1 MGHREELLE
10 GAAQCLYEKG
20 FGRTTARD
28 VVAVSGTNLASIGY
42 HFGSKDA
49 LLTEAL
55 LAAATA
61 WGEELDH
68 ALTATDGGVDPSE
81 ADPQQHAEATWGRV
95 VALFSTQRRLW
106 ATHVEALAHAER
118 LPELRTSLV
127 EAQRE
132 VREGLALTFHTLPDD
147 PDAADR
153 RAHVLGTVYQALLT
167 GVMVQWML
175 DPESAP
181 SGADIA
187 EGLRAIADRQA
198 SYA

>member
-28 VVAVSGTNLASIGY
+28 VVAASGTNLASIGY

-55 LAAATA
+55 LSATAA

-68 ALTATDGGVDPSE
+68 ALTATDVS
-81 ADPQQHAEATWGRV
+81 AVPQQHLEETWSRV

-118 LPELRTSLV
+118 LPELRASLV

-147 PDAADR
+147 PEAADR

-167 GVMVQWML
+167 GVMVQWLL

-181 SGADIA
+181 SGTDIA

-198 SYA
+198 AYA

>member
-10 GAAQCLYEKG
+10 GAAQCLYDKG

-28 VVAVSGTNLASIGY
+28 VVAASGTNLASIGY

-55 LAAATA
+55 LAATTA

-68 ALTATDGGVDPSE
+68 ALTATDTS
-81 ADPQQHAEATWGRV
+81 ADPQEHLEETWSRV
-95 VALFSTQRRLW
+95 VGLFSTQRRLW
-106 ATHVEALAHAER
+106 ATHVEALAQAER
-118 LPELRTSLV
+118 LPELRSSLV

-147 PDAADR
+147 PEAADR
-153 RAHVLGTVYQALLT
+153 RAHVLGVVYQALLT
-167 GVMVQWML
+167 GVMVQWLL

-198 SYA
+198 AFA

>member
-1 MGHREELLE
+1 MGHREELLD
-10 GAAQCLYEKG
+10 GAAQCLYKKG

-28 VVAVSGTNLASIGY
+28 VVAASGTNLASIGY

-55 LAAATA
+55 VRATTA
-61 WGEELDH
+61 WGEELDR
-68 ALTATDGGVDPSE
+68 ALAEPDNSATSDPDRRVE
-81 ADPQQHAEATWGRV
+81 DTWGRV
-95 VALFSTQRRLW
+95 IGLFSTQRRLW
-106 ATHVEALAHAER
+106 ATHVEALAQAER
-118 LPELRTSLV
+118 LPELRAKLA

-167 GVMVQWML
+167 GVMVQWLL
-175 DPESAP
+175 DPDTAP
-181 SGADIA
+181 SGVDVAD
-187 EGLRAIADRQA
+187 GLREIGRRADA
-198 SYA
+198 FA

>member
-28 VVAVSGTNLASIGY
+28 VVAASGTNLASIGY

-55 LAAATA
+55 LSATTA
-61 WGEELDH
+61 WGEELED
-68 ALTATDGGVDPSE
+68 ALTATDTS
-81 ADPQQHAEATWGRV
+81 ADPQQHLEETWSRV

-118 LPELRTSLV
+118 LPELRESLV

-147 PDAADR
+147 PEAADR
-153 RAHVLGTVYQALLT
+153 RAHVLGSVYQALLT
-167 GVMVQWML
+167 GVMVQWLL

-181 SGADIA
+181 SGTDIA

-198 SYA
+198 AYA

>member
-1 MGHREELLE
+1 MGHREELLD

-28 VVAVSGTNLASIGY
+28 VVAASGTNLASIGY

-55 LAAATA
+55 LRATTA
-61 WGEELDH
+61 WGEELDR
-68 ALTATDGGVDPSE
+68 ALAEPATGTTDPE
-81 ADPQQHAEATWGRV
+81 RRVEDTWSRV
-95 VALFSTQRRLW
+95 VGLFSTQRRLW
-106 ATHVEALAHAER
+106 ATHVEALAQAER
-118 LPELRTSLV
+118 LPELRAKLA

-147 PDAADR
+147 DPAAADR
-153 RAHVLGTVYQALLT
+153 RVHVLGAVYQALLT

-175 DPESAP
+175 DPDTAP
-181 SGADIA
+181 SGVDIA
-187 EGLRAIADRQA
+187 EGLRAIADRVDA
-198 SYA
+198 LA

>member
-10 GAAQCLYEKG
+10 GAAQCLHEKG

-28 VVAVSGTNLASIGY
+28 VVAASGTNLASIGY

-55 LAAATA
+55 LAATTA

-68 ALTATDGGVDPSE
+68 ALTATDTS
-81 ADPQQHAEATWGRV
+81 ADPQEHLEETWSRV
-95 VALFSTQRRLW
+95 VGLFSTQRRLW
-106 ATHVEALAHAER
+106 ATHVEALAQAER
-118 LPELRTSLV
+118 LPELRSSLV

-147 PDAADR
+147 PEAADR
-153 RAHVLGTVYQALLT
+153 RAHVLGVVYQALLT
-167 GVMVQWML
+167 GVMVQWLL
-175 DPESAP
+175 DPDSAP

-198 SYA
+198 AFA

>member
-1 MGHREELLE
+1 MGHREELLD

-28 VVAVSGTNLASIGY
+28 VVAASGTNLASIGY

-55 LAAATA
+55 LRATSA
-61 WGEELDH
+61 WGEELDR
-68 ALTATDGGVDPSE
+68 ALAEPGSTTASDPE
-81 ADPQQHAEATWGRV
+81 RRVEDTWGRV
-95 VALFSTQRRLW
+95 IGLFSTQRRLW
-106 ATHVEALAHAER
+106 ATHVEALAQAER
-118 LPELRTSLV
+118 LPELRAKLAD
-127 EAQRE
+127 AQRE

-153 RAHVLGTVYQALLT
+153 RVHVLGAVYQALLT

-175 DPESAP
+175 DPDTAP
-181 SGADIA
+181 TGIDVA
-187 EGLRAIADRQA
+187 EGLRAIAERADA
-198 SYA
+198 FV

>member
-10 GAAQCLYEKG
+10 GAAQCLHEKG

-28 VVAVSGTNLASIGY
+28 VVGASGTNLASIGY

-55 LAAATA
+55 LAATTA
-61 WGEELDH
+61 WGEELDG
-68 ALTATDGGVDPSE
+68 ALTAADTS
-81 ADPQQHAEATWGRV
+81 ADPQQHLEDTWSRV
-95 VALFSTQRRLW
+95 VELFSTQQRLW
-106 ATHVEALAHAER
+106 ATHVEALAQAQR
-118 LPELRTSLV
+118 LPELRASLV

-147 PDAADR
+147 PAEADR
-153 RAHVLGTVYQALLT
+153 RAHVLGVVYQALLT
-167 GVMVQWML
+167 GVMVQWLL

-181 SGADIA
+181 SGADLA
-187 EGLRAIADRQA
+187 EGLRAIAERQA
-198 SYA
+198 AYA

>member
-1 MGHREELLE
+1 MGHREELLD

-28 VVAVSGTNLASIGY
+28 VVAASGTNLASIGY

-55 LAAATA
+55 LRATTA
-61 WGEELDH
+61 WGEELDR
-68 ALTATDGGVDPSE
+68 ALAEPDGAATSDPDRRVE
-81 ADPQQHAEATWGRV
+81 DTWGRV
-95 VALFSTQRRLW
+95 ISLFSTQRRLW
-106 ATHVEALAHAER
+106 ATHVEALAQAER
-118 LPELRTSLV
+118 LPELRAKLA
-127 EAQRE
+127 EAQHE

-147 PDAADR
+147 DPAAADR
-153 RAHVLGTVYQALLT
+153 RVHVLGAVYQALLT

-181 SGADIA
+181 SGVDLA
-187 EGLRAIADRQA
+187 EGLRAIVERADA
-198 SYA
+198 LA

>member
-1 MGHREELLE
+1 MGHREELLD

-28 VVAVSGTNLASIGY
+28 VVAASGTNLASIGY

-55 LAAATA
+55 LRAMTA
-61 WGEELDH
+61 WGEELDR
-68 ALTATDGGVDPSE
+68 ALAEPPGGPT
-81 ADPQQHAEATWGRV
+81 DPQRRVEETWSRV
-95 VALFSTQRRLW
+95 VGLFSTQRRLW

-118 LPELRTSLV
+118 LPELRAKLA

-147 PDAADR
+147 PAAADR
-153 RAHVLGTVYQALLT
+153 RVHVLGSVYQALLT
-167 GVMVQWML
+167 GLMVQWMV
-175 DPESAP
+175 DPDTAP
-181 SGADIA
+181 SGVDIA
-187 EGLRAIADRQA
+187 EGLRAIADRA
-198 SYA
+198 DAFA

>member
-28 VVAVSGTNLASIGY
+28 VVAASGTNLASIGY

-55 LAAATA
+55 LAATTA

-68 ALTATDGGVDPSE
+68 ALTATDTS
-81 ADPQQHAEATWGRV
+81 ADPQEHLEETWSRV
-95 VALFSTQRRLW
+95 VGLFSTQRRLW
-106 ATHVEALAHAER
+106 ATHVEALAQAER
-118 LPELRTSLV
+118 LPELRSSLV

-147 PDAADR
+147 PEAADR
-153 RAHVLGTVYQALLT
+153 RAHVLGVVYQALLT
-167 GVMVQWML
+167 GVMVQWLL
-175 DPESAP
+175 DPDSAP

-198 SYA
+198 AFA

>member
-1 MGHREELLE
+1 MGHREELLD

-28 VVAVSGTNLASIGY
+28 VVSASGTNLASIGY

-55 LAAATA
+55 MGATTA
-61 WGEELDH
+61 WSEELDR
-68 ALTATDGGVDPSE
+68 ALAEPDNIAASDPDRRV
-81 ADPQQHAEATWGRV
+81 ADTWSRV
-95 VALFSTQRRLW
+95 IGLFSSQRRLW
-106 ATHVEALAHAER
+106 ATHVEALAQAER
-118 LPELRTSLV
+118 LPELRTALA

-147 PDAADR
+147 PAAADR

-167 GVMVQWML
+167 GVMVQWLL
-175 DPESAP
+175 DPDTAP
-181 SGADIA
+181 TGIDIA
-187 EGLRAIADRQA
+187 DGLREIAGRTDTFV
-198 SYA
+198 

>member
-28 VVAVSGTNLASIGY
+28 VVAASGTNLASIGY

-49 LLTEAL
+49 LLTQAL
-55 LAAATA
+55 LDATTA
-61 WGEELDH
+61 WSEQLDH
-68 ALTATDGGVDPSE
+68 ALTATDVSADPSR
-81 ADPQQHAEATWGRV
+81 ADPRQHLEETWSRV
-95 VALFSTQRRLW
+95 IDLFSTQRRLW

-118 LPELRTSLV
+118 VPELRASLA

-132 VREGLALTFHTLPDD
+132 VREGLALTFHTLPDE
-147 PDAADR
+147 PEAADR
-153 RAHVLGTVYQALLT
+153 RAHVLGAVYQALLT

-181 SGADIA
+181 SGTDLAD
-187 EGLRAIADRQA
+187 GLRAIAERPA
-198 SYA
+198 AYV

>member
-28 VVAVSGTNLASIGY
+28 VVAASGTNLASIGY

-55 LAAATA
+55 MGATTA
-61 WGEELDH
+61 WSEELDR
-68 ALTATDGGVDPSE
+68 ALAEPDSAAPSDPDRRVS
-81 ADPQQHAEATWGRV
+81 DTWARV
-95 VALFSTQRRLW
+95 IALFSTQRRLW

-118 LPELRTSLV
+118 LPELRAALAD
-127 EAQRE
+127 AQRE

-147 PDAADR
+147 PEAADR

-167 GVMVQWML
+167 GVMVQWLL
-175 DPESAP
+175 DPETAP
-181 SGADIA
+181 TGADIA
-187 EGLRAIADRQA
+187 EGLREIARRSDTFV
-198 SYA
+198 

>member
-55 LAAATA
+55 LAATTA

-68 ALTATDGGVDPSE
+68 ALTATDVS
-81 ADPQQHAEATWGRV
+81 ADPQQHLEETWSRV
-95 VALFSTQRRLW
+95 VALFATQRRLW

-118 LPELRTSLV
+118 LPELRASLV
-127 EAQRE
+127 ETQRE

-167 GVMVQWML
+167 GVMVQWLL

-181 SGADIA
+181 SGTDIA

-198 SYA
+198 AYA

>member
-10 GAAQCLYEKG
+10 GAAKCLYEKG

-28 VVAVSGTNLASIGY
+28 VVAASGTNLASIGY

-55 LAAATA
+55 LAATTA

-68 ALTATDGGVDPSE
+68 ALTATDVS
-81 ADPQQHAEATWGRV
+81 ADPQEHLDETWSRV
-95 VALFSTQRRLW
+95 VALFSTQRQLW

-118 LPELRTSLV
+118 LPELRASLV
-127 EAQRE
+127 ETQRE

-147 PDAADR
+147 PAAADR
-153 RAHVLGTVYQALLT
+153 RAHVLGAVYQALLT
-167 GVMVQWML
+167 GVMMQWLL

-198 SYA
+198 AYA

>member
-1 MGHREELLE
+1 MGHREELLD

-28 VVAVSGTNLASIGY
+28 VVAASGTNLASIGY

-55 LAAATA
+55 LAATTA
-61 WGEELDH
+61 WSEELDR
-68 ALTATDGGVDPSE
+68 ALAEPDGAGP
-81 ADPQQHAEATWGRV
+81 ADPDRRVSDTWGRV
-95 VALFSTQRRLW
+95 VGLFSTQRRLW
-106 ATHVEALAHAER
+106 ATHVEAHAQAQR
-118 LPELRTSLV
+118 LPELRAALV

-147 PDAADR
+147 PEAADR

-167 GVMVQWML
+167 GVMVQWLL
-175 DPESAP
+175 DPDSAP
-181 SGADIA
+181 TGVDIA
-187 EGLRAIADRQA
+187 DGLREIAGRADA
-198 SYA
+198 FA

>member
-28 VVAVSGTNLASIGY
+28 VVAASGTNLASIGY

-55 LAAATA
+55 MAATTA
-61 WGEELDH
+61 WGEELDQ
-68 ALTATDGGVDPSE
+68 ALTATDVS
-81 ADPQQHAEATWGRV
+81 ADPQQHLEETWSRV
-95 VALFSTQRRLW
+95 VSLFSTQRQLW
-106 ATHVEALAHAER
+106 ATHVEALAQAQR
-118 LPELRTSLV
+118 LPELRESLV

-132 VREGLALTFHTLPDD
+132 VREGLALTFHTLPDEQE
-147 PDAADR
+147 AADR
-153 RAHVLGTVYQALLT
+153 RAHVLGSVYQALLT

-187 EGLRAIADRQA
+187 DGLRAIADRQA
-198 SYA
+198 AYA